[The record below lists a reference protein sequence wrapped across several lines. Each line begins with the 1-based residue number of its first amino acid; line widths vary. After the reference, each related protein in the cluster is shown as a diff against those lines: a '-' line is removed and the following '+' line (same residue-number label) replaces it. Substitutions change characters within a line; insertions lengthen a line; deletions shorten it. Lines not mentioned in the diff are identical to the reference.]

1 MDLATDFPERF
12 ESGTRVTWR
21 REAQERA
28 LVVAS
33 ARPHGRRVLLRF
45 EGIADVEGAKHLSGG
60 ELLVP
65 ETDAFPAPEGYH
77 YAHEIR
83 GWPCVDAG
91 GAALGEAAELETT
104 AAGPLLTVRTPEGK
118 IVLVPF
124 VAGIVVRVDAPGRR
138 IVLDPPGGLFD
149 LATDS

>member
-1 MDLATDFPERF
+1 
-12 ESGTRVTWR
+12 
-21 REAQERA
+21 
-28 LVVAS
+28 
-33 ARPHGRRVLLRF
+33 
-45 EGIADVEGAKHLSGG
+45 
-60 ELLVP
+60 
-65 ETDAFPAPEGYH
+65 
-77 YAHEIR
+77 
-83 GWPCVDAG
+83 VDGG